1 MTPVPPVVLLG
12 AAPGVAEALRAAGL
26 AVSDDARPEPGVV
39 VVVGGPTGE
48 RAARTRGALDAG
60 AHAFL
65 AWPPGVS
72 PAEADALAARADEA
86 GVEVGAARPLP
97 VGALLAGVPAGST
110 SRLTTLTLE
119 AALGGVLG
127 AVPPAHRLA
136 GALDLCASLAGTH
149 DAARVEAA
157 ADGPL
162 TAVAVRFRTG
172 AVAHVALRADAPDE
186 RFALAASGLGATV
199 DARAMAGPLCVD
211 GHATPPADDTHEA
224 VAFVRAVASG
234 RRAARAEMWF
244 SLDRA
249 VATMR
254 LVEEVRTRLR

>member
-1 MTPVPPVVLLG
+1 M
-12 AAPGVAEALRAAGL
+12 RAAGVAFSDGAPL
-26 AVSDDARPEPGVV
+26 APGAVV
-39 VVVGGPTGE
+39 VIGGAAGA
-48 RAARTRGALDAG
+48 RAARTREAVDAG

-97 VGALLAGVPAGST
+97 VDALLAGLPAAWT
-110 SRLTTLTLE
+110 SRLTTLAIE
-119 AALGGVLG
+119 ASDGGPLG

-136 GALDLCASLAGTH
+136 GALDLCAAFAGTH
-149 DAARVEAA
+149 DAARVDAA

-172 AVAHVALRADAPDE
+172 AVAHVALRDDAPEE
-186 RFALAASGLGATV
+186 RFALAAAGLGATI
-199 DARAMAGPLCVD
+199 DARALAGPLCVD
-211 GHATPPADDTHEA
+211 GRATPPVPREHEA

-234 RRAARAEMWF
+234 RHGARADLRF

-254 LVEEVRTRLR
+254 LVEEVYARLR